1 MNEVFRK
8 TECGMYEISNYYNI
22 RTAPYKFY
30 KGSELVTSKNKIIP
44 MSDDRKIKERNVT
57 ILHPGFGFSPTRI
70 LKQAR
75 KVFTDDELNIVDN
88 ER

>member
-30 KGSELVTSKNKIIP
+30 KGTELVTSKNKIIP
-44 MSDDRKIKERNVT
+44 ITDTRKLKERTAT
-57 ILHPGFGFSPTRI
+57 ILHAGFGFSPTRI
-70 LKQAR
+70 YKQAS